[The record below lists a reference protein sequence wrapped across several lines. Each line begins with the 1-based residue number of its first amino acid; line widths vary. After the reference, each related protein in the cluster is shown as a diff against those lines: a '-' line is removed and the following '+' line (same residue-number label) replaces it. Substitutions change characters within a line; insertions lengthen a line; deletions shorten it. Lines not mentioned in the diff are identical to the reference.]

1 MKVNGTIVFLE
12 EHQSLLDFLEAQ
24 KYDVR
29 LIAVECNGEIIPRT
43 TYKDVMLKNEDTLEI
58 VSFVGGG

>member
-1 MKVNGTIVFLE
+1 MQVNGNVIFLE
-12 EHQSLLDFLEAQ
+12 EPQSLLDFLETQ

-29 LIAVECNGEIIPRT
+29 LIAVQCNGEIIPRT
-43 TYKDVMLKNEDTLEI
+43 TFKDVVLKDEDTLEI